1 MKERIIIMTITTKE
15 YGRIQLVEKN
25 KIDGMRYT
33 DRVRVNNAVFDI
45 YTRGKKVVA
54 SFTV

>member
-1 MKERIIIMTITTKE
+1 MKERIRIMTITTKE

-25 KIDGMRYT
+25 KIDGMRYV
-33 DRVRVNNAVFDI
+33 DRVRVNNAIFDI
-45 YTRGKKVVA
+45 YTRGNKTVA

>member
-15 YGRIQLVEKN
+15 YGKIQLVEKN
-25 KIDGMRYT
+25 KIDGMRYI
-33 DRVRVNNAVFDI
+33 DRVKVNNAVFDI
-45 YTRGKKVVA
+45 YTRGKKTVA

>member
-25 KIDGMRYT
+25 KIDGMRYV
-33 DRVRVNNAVFDI
+33 DRVRVNNAIFDI
-45 YTRGKKVVA
+45 YTRGNKTVA